1 MKSDKNSLTFKIL
14 LKDTANALKFVK
26 TVNTL
31 DGYFDICMG
40 NYFFDAKSVLG
51 VLSMDPR
58 RTMTLRVIRNDY
70 NDAEELHSKLEPFCV
85 EA

>member
-14 LKDTANALKFVK
+14 LKDTDNALKFVQ

-58 RTMTLRVIRNDY
+58 RTMTLRVIHND
-70 NDAEELHSKLEPFCV
+70 NNVDELNSKLEPFCV